1 MELYI
6 VNIHTLRDG
15 EGLSLLPPE
24 RRAHTQRFYQKEDRL
39 RSLAAGLLLRHA
51 FGERQ
56 NALLKTETGKLNLAD
71 GPCFNLSHSGDF
83 VILGVSEHIVGVD
96 IERIAPYDRRVAAR
110 CYTQDELLWLESQ
123 ENDSAFYKLWT
134 AKESIMKA
142 TGQGFR
148 MPPESFSVL
157 PVADGAHTVQG
168 EAWYLRWCSLPDHMI
183 CTACKEEESITT
195 ILLSKDILLS

>member
-24 RRAHTQRFYQKEDRL
+24 RRAHTQRFYKKEDRL
-39 RSLAAGLLLRHA
+39 RALAAGHLLRHA
-51 FGERQ
+51 LGKRQ
-56 NALLKTETGKLNLAD
+56 NALLKTETGKLYLAE
-71 GPCFNLSHSGDF
+71 GPSFNLSHSGDF
-83 VILGVSEHIVGVD
+83 VILGVSEHTVGVD

-110 CYTQDELLWLESQ
+110 CYTQDELLWLEDEQ
-123 ENDSAFYKLWT
+123 CDSAFYKLWT

-168 EAWYLRWCSLPDHMI
+168 EVWHLKWSTLPDHML
-183 CTACKEEESITT
+183 CTACKKDEAINEI
-195 ILLSKDILLS
+195 ILSKDILLS

>member
-24 RRAHTQRFYQKEDRL
+24 RRAHAQRFYKKEDRL
-39 RSLAAGLLLRHA
+39 RSLAAGHLLRYA
-51 FGERQ
+51 LGERQ
-56 NALLKTETGKLNLAD
+56 NALLTTETGKLYLAN
-71 GPCFNLSHSGDF
+71 GPHFNLSHSGDF
-83 VILGVSEHIVGVD
+83 VILGVSAHTVGVD
-96 IERIAPYDRRVAAR
+96 IERIAPYDRRVAVR
-110 CYTQDELLWLESQ
+110 CYTKSELLWLEA
-123 ENDSAFYKLWT
+123 EHTDSAFYKLWT

-157 PVADGAHTVQG
+157 PIADGAHTVHG
-168 EAWYLRWCSLPDHMI
+168 NVWHLKWSALPDHMI
-183 CTACKEEESITT
+183 CTACEKEEDITE
-195 ILLSKDILLS
+195 IFLSKDILLS